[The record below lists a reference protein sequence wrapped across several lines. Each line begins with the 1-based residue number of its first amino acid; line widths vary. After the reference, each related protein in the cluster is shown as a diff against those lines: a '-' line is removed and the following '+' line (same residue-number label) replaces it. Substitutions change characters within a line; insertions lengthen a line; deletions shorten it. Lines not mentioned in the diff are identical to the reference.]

1 MFLNTVYIIILCM
14 INDLHIVTICIKQQS
29 KQTITQRLLKCVQEL
44 LEHASKYTLQLSQKT
59 CRNMRQHSSFRTY
72 SGFSAVS
79 PEIPMILMVTL
90 QHVLPLFSP
99 RAGNLYLRLLHVCN
113 TDLGRHSR
121 VITEALLMA
130 H

>member
-1 MFLNTVYIIILCM
+1 MYIIILCM

-29 KQTITQRLLKCVQEL
+29 KQTITQRPPIQMCPRTFRTR
-44 LEHASKYTLQLSQKT
+44 LEVYPQLSQTT

-79 PEIPMILMVTL
+79 PEIPMIIMATL
-90 QHVLPLFSP
+90 QRVLPLFSP
-99 RAGNLYLRLLHVCN
+99 RAGNLYLRLPHVCN

-121 VITEALLMA
+121 VIAEALLMA